1 MKLAVCQLCLNIAA
15 GCLLSSFCLPS
26 QERRDGA
33 PTWSRHDR
41 RAAAPTEFS
50 RFCGEILHYGW
61 KYELFWPWGIP
72 IRQVCLRSVPGRRLW
87 LAGCSRG
94 RVGWTNHSC
103 GRQCHN
109 SNRYFRSNFVIMLI
123 FARQH
128 SALQLCLL
136 SCNVS
141 SSCRPARPS
150 RCCAMSTF

>member
-15 GCLLSSFCLPS
+15 GCLLSSFCLS
-26 QERRDGA
+26 RDEMEPELDLA
-33 PTWSRHDR
+33 SDR
-41 RAAAPTEFS
+41 RAAATTEF
-50 RFCGEILHYGW
+50 RGFCGEILHSGW

-94 RVGWTNHSC
+94 RVGWANHSC

-123 FARQH
+123 FPRQH
-128 SALQLCLL
+128 SALQLCPL
-136 SCNVS
+136 SWSVS
-141 SSCRPARPS
+141 SNCRPAAAVHCPLS
-150 RCCAMSTF
+150 K

>member
-26 QERRDGA
+26 QERWR
-33 PTWSRHDR
+33 WSPNLISPRQTSSSSHGVFKILR
-41 RAAAPTEFS
+41 RNSP
-50 RFCGEILHYGW
+50 
-61 KYELFWPWGIP
+61 
-72 IRQVCLRSVPGRRLW
+72 LRVKIWTFLALGDSDPSSVPEKCSRPPPW

-123 FARQH
+123 FARQY